1 MTNHQIKHKAEVI
14 PALAFSNS
22 DMALQQMLKI
32 TEDLKNVYEKRN
44 EALIAVNEAHHE
56 VLMRLAI
63 AAEYRDEDTGVHI
76 IRLGYMAE
84 KLSDFLGESEDFC
97 FMMRL
102 AAPMHDVG
110 KIGIPDSILKNP
122 DQLDSEE
129 RVIMNTHAEIGF
141 NILANSNVPLFKLA
155 SIIALTHHEK
165 YDGSG
170 YPNKLVADSIP
181 LAGRIV
187 AIIDYFDALTMDRCY
202 RQAIKDEVA
211 IDMVLEQSG
220 KHFDPRI
227 VDVFIAN
234 IDTFIALR
242 QRINKNPLKYD
253 QLINYS
259 SDTFM

>member
-1 MTNHQIKHKAEVI
+1 MQTNQKITKI
-14 PALAFSNS
+14 PLLAFSDS
-22 DMALQQMLKI
+22 DMALKQMVKI
-32 TEDLKNVYEKRN
+32 TEDLKRTYQARDNT
-44 EALIAVNEAHHE
+44 LLAVNEAHHQ

-84 KLSDFLGESEDFC
+84 KLSTLLGESEEYA

-110 KIGIPDSILKNP
+110 KIGIPDSILKKP
-122 DQLDSEE
+122 GKLDVNE
-129 RVIMNTHAEIGF
+129 REVMNTHAEIGF

-155 SIIALTHHEK
+155 ATIALSHHEK
-165 YDGSG
+165 YDGTG
-170 YPNKLVADSIP
+170 YPNQLAGNDIP

-202 RQAIKDEVA
+202 RQTFSDDIAIK
-211 IDMVLEQSG
+211 MVLEQSG
-220 KHFDPRI
+220 THFDPNL
-227 VDVFIAN
+227 VDLFIEN
-234 IDTFIALR
+234 IDTFIKLR
-242 QRINKNPLKYD
+242 QKINENPLTYN

-259 SDTFM
+259 LEIFM